1 MALWIFIRPARSSL
15 SVYVSPLGIYIIET
29 TPQPESV
36 KATNDEIDAANS
48 LTLPPIHKP
57 VVTHN
62 IALVVLTVI
71 ALIFA
76 LEWAQVFVI
85 SLLVGI
91 IFAYT
96 LNPVVAWLEY
106 IRIPR
111 VISASIVMLAVVAI
125 LLMCTYALRGQMQNM
140 VNQLPEAASKL
151 SATVN
156 HWKNGRFGNMQKV
169 QTVANEIEKVTNQVT
184 TPSGANKNARAYVV
198 MAPPQFKLNDL
209 LWTSSIGGL
218 TFFGQASMVVFLTYF
233 LLLSGDTF
241 KRKLVRLAGPTLSRK
256 KTMLHILDD
265 INNSIQNYMFM
276 LLITN
281 ILLGVLT
288 WGAFTWL
295 GLENAGVWAVVA
307 SVLHIVPYLGP
318 AITAGAAGLA
328 ALIQFDSISLTL
340 QVMGASLLIATIV
353 GTLVTTWMTGRFAK
367 MNTAAVFI
375 SLMFWTW
382 LWGIWGMLLS
392 IPIIV
397 IIRAVSL
404 HIEQLHPV
412 AELLGD

>member
-1 MALWIFIRPARSSL
+1 MD
-15 SVYVSPLGIYIIET
+15 IYTIET
-29 TPQPESV
+29 TTQLESE
-36 KATNDEIDAANS
+36 KATETAIDAS
-48 LTLPPIHKP
+48 DTLTLPPLHKT

-62 IALVVLTVI
+62 IPLVIISVI

-76 LEWAQVFVI
+76 LNWAQVFVI

-96 LNPVVAWLEY
+96 LNPVVKWLEL

-111 VISASIVMLAVVAI
+111 VISASIVMLAVVTI

-151 SATVN
+151 SATVS
-156 HWKNGRFGNMQKV
+156 HWKNARLSNMQKV
-169 QTVANEIEKVTNQVT
+169 QTVANEIEKVTNQVAA
-184 TPSGANKNARAYVV
+184 PSAANKNTRAYVV
-198 MAPPQFKLNDL
+198 MAPSQFKLNNL

-218 TFFGQASMVVFLTYF
+218 TFFGQATMVAFLTYF

-241 KRKLVRLAGPTLSRK
+241 KRKLVRLAGTLTRK
-256 KTMLHILDD
+256 KITLHILDD

-318 AITAGAAGLA
+318 AITAGATGLA
-328 ALIQFDSISLTL
+328 AFIQFDSISLTL
-340 QVMGASLLIATIV
+340 QVMGASLLIATII
-353 GTLVTTWMTGRFAK
+353 GTLITTWMTGRFAK
-367 MNTAAVFI
+367 MNTTAIFV

>member
-1 MALWIFIRPARSSL
+1 M
-15 SVYVSPLGIYIIET
+15 
-29 TPQPESV
+29 
-36 KATNDEIDAANS
+36 
-48 LTLPPIHKP
+48 
-57 VVTHN
+57 VTHN

-96 LNPVVAWLEY
+96 LNPVVTWLEY

-111 VISASIVMLAVVAI
+111 VISASIVMLAVVTI

-184 TPSGANKNARAYVV
+184 APSGANKNSRAYVV

-256 KTMLHILDD
+256 KIMLHILDD

-328 ALIQFDSISLTL
+328 ALIQFDSISVTL

-404 HIEQLHPV
+404 HVEQLHPV

>member
-1 MALWIFIRPARSSL
+1 M
-15 SVYVSPLGIYIIET
+15 
-29 TPQPESV
+29 
-36 KATNDEIDAANS
+36 
-48 LTLPPIHKP
+48 
-57 VVTHN
+57 VTHN

-96 LNPVVAWLEY
+96 LNPVVTWLEY

-111 VISASIVMLAVVAI
+111 VISASIVMLAVVTI

-184 TPSGANKNARAYVV
+184 APSGANKNGRAYVV
-198 MAPPQFKLNDL
+198 VAPPQFKLNDL

-256 KTMLHILDD
+256 KIMLHILDD

-328 ALIQFDSISLTL
+328 ALIQFDSISVTL

-404 HIEQLHPV
+404 HVEQLHPV